1 MGLRS
6 FEGAG
11 PSLVDSLG
19 RVHRSLRISV
29 TDHCNL
35 RCFYCMPAGEVSFAP
50 REELLTF
57 PEIARVAGLLA
68 RVGVCNMRIS
78 GGEPLLRGQLDSLV
92 EMLAGIDGIA
102 DLALTTNGVLLPQFA
117 QRLRAAGLRRVNI
130 SLDTLD
136 ETVFRRIT
144 RRGGVQRVIRGIDA
158 ALEAGFE
165 QVRLNA
171 LAITGLTE
179 SELQSLVEFAV
190 VRGLTIRF
198 IEYMPLDAARA
209 WTAEQVLS
217 GESILERLRTCF
229 GRLREVAPPQA
240 SQPARDYELLDLP
253 VGAAGTR
260 PRVGLIRPVTQPFCQ
275 ACDRLR
281 LTAEGMLRNCLFSDQ
296 EWDLRGPLRSGASDA
311 AILEVIAAAVAAKG
325 AGHLINRLGFS
336 QPERPMYRIGG

>member
-1 MGLRS
+1 MGS
-6 FEGAG
+6 AG
-11 PSLVDSLG
+11 LVGSSLVDSWG
-19 RVHRSLRISV
+19 RVHRSLRVSV

-35 RCFYCMPAGEVSFAP
+35 RCFYCMPADEVSFAP
-50 REELLTF
+50 RDDLLTF
-57 PEIARVAGLLA
+57 PEIARVVGLLA
-68 RVGVCNMRIS
+68 RVGVRDVRIS
-78 GGEPLLRGQLDSLV
+78 GGEPLMRRRLDSLV
-92 EMLAGIDGIA
+92 RMLAAIEGIA
-102 DLALTTNGVLLPQFA
+102 DLALTTNGLLLPQVA
-117 QRLRAAGLRRVNI
+117 RRLRTAGLRRVNI

-136 ETVFRRIT
+136 EAVFRRIT
-144 RRGGVQRVIRGIDA
+144 RRSGVQRVIRGIDA

-171 LAITGLTE
+171 LAISGLSE
-179 SELQSLVEFAV
+179 SEIESLVEFAAA
-190 VRGLTIRF
+190 RGLTIRF

-217 GESILERLRTCF
+217 GEAILERLRARF
-229 GRLREVAPPQA
+229 GRLRAVAPPQA

-281 LTAEGMLRNCLFSDQ
+281 LTAEGMVRNCLFSDQ
-296 EWDLRGPLRSGASDA
+296 EWDLRGPLRRGASDVA
-311 AILEVIAAAVAAKG
+311 LLEVVAAAVAAKG
-325 AGHLINRLGFS
+325 AGHLISRPEFR